1 MFTIDQLPSSETI
14 ERVLLIILAFSGP
27 VFSFI
32 SVINHMLIERLNA
45 RSNVLD
51 AFYFLSALYVT
62 LLCLGCIICLMNGTV
77 LLVPAIYAITCI
89 VLLYNINPDYIGKN
103 WADNCYGM
111 VTTIV
116 SVAYTIFLIWYFF
129 LR

>member
-1 MFTIDQLPSSETI
+1 MFTIAQLPSSEMI
-14 ERVLLIILAFSGP
+14 ERVLFIILAFSGP

-32 SVINHMLIERLNA
+32 SVINHERLNA
-45 RSNVLD
+45 RRNALD
-51 AFYFLSALYVT
+51 AFYVLSWLYAA

-89 VLLYNINPDYIGKN
+89 VLLCIITPDHTVGN
-103 WADNCYGM
+103 WADNFYGM

>member
-1 MFTIDQLPSSETI
+1 MFTIAQLPSSEMI
-14 ERVLLIILAFSGP
+14 ERVLFIILAFSGP

-32 SVINHMLIERLNA
+32 SVINHERLNA
-45 RSNVLD
+45 RRSTLD
-51 AFYFLSALYVT
+51 AFYFLSVLYAALLYF
-62 LLCLGCIICLMNGTV
+62 GCIICLMDGTV

-89 VLLYNINPDYIGKN
+89 VLLCNITPDHTVGN

-116 SVAYTIFLIWYFF
+116 SVAYTIFLIWHFF
-129 LR
+129 VR

>member
-1 MFTIDQLPSSETI
+1 MFTIAQLPSSEMI
-14 ERVLLIILAFSGP
+14 ERVLFIILAFSGP

-32 SVINHMLIERLNA
+32 SVINHERLNA
-45 RSNVLD
+45 RRSTLD
-51 AFYFLSALYVT
+51 AFYFLSVLYAALLY
-62 LLCLGCIICLMNGTV
+62 LGCIICLMDGTV

-89 VLLYNINPDYIGKN
+89 VLLCNITPDHTVGN

-116 SVAYTIFLIWYFF
+116 SVAYTIFLIWHFF
-129 LR
+129 VR

>member
-1 MFTIDQLPSSETI
+1 MFTIDQLPSIKMIDS
-14 ERVLLIILAFSGP
+14 VMFIILAFSGP
-27 VFSFI
+27 IFSFI

-45 RSNVLD
+45 RNNVLD
-51 AFYFLSALYVT
+51 AFYFLSAVYAT
-62 LLCLGCIICLMNGTV
+62 LLCLECIICLMNGTV
-77 LLVPAIYAITCI
+77 LLVPAIYAIACI
-89 VLLYNINPDYIGKN
+89 VLLYNINPDYIEEN

>member
-51 AFYFLSALYVT
+51 AFYFLSAVYAT

-89 VLLYNINPDYIGKN
+89 VLLCNINPGYMAEN
-103 WADNCYGM
+103 WADSCYGM
-111 VTTIV
+111 ITVIV
-116 SVAYTIFLIWYFF
+116 SVVYTIFLIWYFF

>member
-1 MFTIDQLPSSETI
+1 MFTIDQLPSGETI
-14 ERVLLIILAFSGP
+14 ERVLFIILAFSGP

-32 SVINHMLIERLNA
+32 SVINHERLNA
-45 RSNVLD
+45 RRNALD
-51 AFYFLSALYVT
+51 TFYFLSGLYEA
-62 LLCLGCIICLMNGTV
+62 LLCLVCIICLMNGTV

-89 VLLYNINPDYIGKN
+89 VLLCNINPGYMVEN
-103 WADNCYGM
+103 WADSCYGM

-129 LR
+129 VR

>member
-32 SVINHMLIERLNA
+32 SVINHERLNA
-45 RSNVLD
+45 RRSTLD
-51 AFYFLSALYVT
+51 AFYFLSVLYAALLY
-62 LLCLGCIICLMNGTV
+62 LGCIICLMDGTV

-89 VLLYNINPDYIGKN
+89 VLLCNINPGYMVEN

>member
-1 MFTIDQLPSSETI
+1 MFTIDQLPSIKMIDS
-14 ERVLLIILAFSGP
+14 VMFIILAFSGP

-116 SVAYTIFLIWYFF
+116 SVAYTIFLICISF
-129 LR
+129 

>member
-1 MFTIDQLPSSETI
+1 MFTIAQLPSSEMI
-14 ERVLLIILAFSGP
+14 ERVLFIILAFSGP

-32 SVINHMLIERLNA
+32 SVINHERLNA
-45 RSNVLD
+45 RRSTLD
-51 AFYFLSALYVT
+51 AFYFLSVLYAALLY
-62 LLCLGCIICLMNGTV
+62 LGCIICLMDGTV

-89 VLLYNINPDYIGKN
+89 VLLCNINPGYTVKN